1 MDHHEMAVWIDRCGG
16 LEEHVM
22 PQQDMHQHC
31 MSSYEKRYAFD
42 ARLEQFPFVCELSL
56 APLIHFWQ
64 QCIPDGHP
72 MQAAM
77 QAQTETVFKQA
88 PVLLE
93 PIADLS
99 LLEPYQALID
109 IFMTMAF
116 PRASWDEIYAAA
128 LVPFQLQTFY
138 TSPRFKQMFT
148 GDDGRMQ
155 GRMNVDAQ
163 TVHHVKVLHAYAFI
177 LQHFYDIRVEFDYPI
192 IFTAVDTDT
201 GLDRHFRIN
210 FDMRFVTVK
219 TVGPLPSLTEADKQH
234 LLANLADLQE
244 LMSLLPP
251 ERFAFEGFAIIN
263 AVDVT
268 DQEVISSLKRDLIEK
283 ESIIS
288 NARFNG
294 LQQRLRTLFRK
305 PDLYFELGALQGD
318 QVLALNCSRQ
328 IEYSCIYADSE
339 HRCMSDFAGSVYE
352 RACRAG
358 EVLLVEDLTTY
369 PHRTEIED
377 KLIGE
382 GLRSFVVAPLHYQD
396 NLIGTLAI
404 GSPIPGDLHALN
416 IMKLRDVLPLF
427 AVSIHRSLEEF
438 NTRLQAII
446 KEQCTAIHP
455 SVEWRFR
462 QAALHW
468 TEQRHRKGMTEM
480 EPIVFNHVYPLYGIS
495 DIRSSS
501 LQRSAG
507 IQADLLEH
515 LQLVQDILCMAH
527 GYKPLPI
534 LDHIAHHVGKW
545 KSHIAADFGTG
556 DEVSV
561 IDFLRRDVEPLF
573 HTLRQFSPDIAEKVD
588 AYHAALDPQLGTI
601 YRRRRDFEESVMY
614 ISEVLS
620 SYLDTEQEK
629 AQAMFPHYFEKHK
642 SDGIEYG
649 IYIGASMVE
658 NGQFDLLY
666 LHNLRLWQLMVMC
679 GIVRLADQ
687 MRSKLK
693 VPLELAHLVLV
704 QQTPLSVRFRLD
716 EKRFDID
723 GAYNMRYEI
732 IKKRI
737 DKAMIKDRDERLTQ
751 PGKIAIVYSQPR
763 EAQEY
768 WEYIDYLQALGYVC
782 GEVERLE
789 LEDLEGAQGLKA
801 LRLTVALDDNVPE
814 VSVSLDAI
822 AELLETM
829 PHVTVP

>member
-1 MDHHEMAVWIDRCGG
+1 
-16 LEEHVM
+16 LEESAM
-22 PQQDMHQHC
+22 PQQDIQQHC
-31 MSSYEKRYAFD
+31 ISSYEKRYAFD
-42 ARLEQFPFVCELSL
+42 AQLEPFPFVCKLSL
-56 APLIHFWQ
+56 APLIKFWQ
-64 QCIPDGHP
+64 QCVPEGHP

-77 QAQTETVFKQA
+77 QAQTETASKQA

-93 PIADLS
+93 PIADLA
-99 LLEPYQALID
+99 LLEPYLHLID
-109 IFMTMAF
+109 ILMTLAF

-138 TSPRFKQMFT
+138 TSRRFKQMFT
-148 GDDGRMQ
+148 GDNGRIQ
-155 GRMNVDAQ
+155 GRLNVDSQ
-163 TVHHVKVLHAYAFI
+163 TVDHVKVLHAYTFI
-177 LQHFYDIRVEFDYPI
+177 LQHFYDIQLEFDYPL
-192 IFTAVDTDT
+192 IFTAIDPDT
-201 GLDRHFRIN
+201 GLDRHFRID
-210 FDMRFVTVK
+210 FDTRFVTVN
-219 TVGPLPSLTEADKQH
+219 TVGPLPSLSEADQQH
-234 LLANLADLQE
+234 LLANLADPHA
-244 LMSLLPP
+244 LMSMLPP
-251 ERFAFEGFAIIN
+251 ERFAFEGFTIIN

-283 ESIIS
+283 EPIIS
-288 NARFNG
+288 NARFYG

-305 PDLYFELGALQGD
+305 PDLFFELGALQGD

-339 HRCMSDFAGSVYE
+339 HRCMSDYEGSVYA
-352 RACRAG
+352 RACCAG

-369 PHRTEIED
+369 PHRTAIED

-396 NLIGTLAI
+396 DLIGTLAI
-404 GSPIPGDLHALN
+404 GSPRAGDLHALN

-438 NTRLQAII
+438 DTRLQAII

-468 TEQRHRKGMTEM
+468 TEQRFSKGTAEM
-480 EPIVFNHVYPLYGIS
+480 EAIVFDNVYPLYGVS

-501 LQRSAG
+501 RQRSAG

-515 LQLVQDILCMAH
+515 LQLAQEILCLAH
-527 GYKPLPI
+527 GHQPLPI
-534 LDHIAHHVGKW
+534 LDHMAHHIGKW
-545 KSHIAADFGTG
+545 QSHVASDFGAG
-556 DEVSV
+556 DELSV

-573 HTLRQFSPDIAEKVD
+573 ATLRQFSPEIAEKID
-588 AYHAALDPQLGTI
+588 AYQAVLDPKLGTL
-601 YRRRRDFEESVMY
+601 YQRRRDFEESVMY
-614 ISEVLS
+614 INEVLS
-620 SYLDTEQEK
+620 SYLDIEQEK

-642 SDGIEYG
+642 SDGLEYG
-649 IYIGASMVE
+649 IYIGASLVE

-687 MRSKLK
+687 MHSQLK

-704 QQTPLSVRFRLD
+704 QHTPLSVRFRLD

-768 WEYIDYLQALGYVC
+768 WEYIDYLQTLGYIS
-782 GEVERLE
+782 GEVDMLDLE
-789 LEDLEGAQGLKA
+789 ELEGAQGLKA
-801 LRLTVALDDNVPE
+801 LRITVALDDDVPE
-814 VSVSLDAI
+814 MAVSLDAI
-822 AELLETM
+822 AEAVNTM
-829 PHVTVP
+829 PHATVP